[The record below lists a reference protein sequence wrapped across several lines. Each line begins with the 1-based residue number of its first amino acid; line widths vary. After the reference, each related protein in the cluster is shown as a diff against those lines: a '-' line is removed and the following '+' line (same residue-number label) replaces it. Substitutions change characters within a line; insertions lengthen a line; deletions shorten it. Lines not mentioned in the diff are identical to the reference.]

1 MLIDLVIYGQIVLY
15 KGYQFIASSSIFKYA
30 VFIIAYHLIFVII
43 KDGILKQNV

>member
-1 MLIDLVIYGQIVLY
+1 MLVDLVTYGQIVLY
-15 KGYQFIASSSIFKYA
+15 KGYQFIAASSIFKYT